1 MNESNNDAPS
11 ENGGNNTRN
20 NQSGFQDTTGT
31 TTATQNNTGRTT
43 NARNRG
49 RNGQRD
55 QQKFKGDEEEIQ
67 GHVFTL
73 NTEGGTPLRYHD
85 TMERLLSYV
94 GKKCKYSID
103 IQKLVDDLS
112 ETKFVLPQFPTDVTR
127 TNPNTGA
134 VKVWDNRCDQVI
146 KHQIEY
152 EDNKNSLFQLRW
164 GKCSQGLKDEIKAL
178 PHYNDMKTGRNCI
191 ELLSDL
197 KTIIHR
203 FETTAHSQVAIHT
216 AKKAYYNC
224 HQYHGES
231 NSDYFNRFNSTIDV
245 VTKRQGRLGDDEYL
259 VEDTLIASGE
269 YTSNIAPRKST

>member
-85 TMERLLSYV
+85 TMERLLGYI
-94 GKKCKYSID
+94 GK
-103 IQKLVDDLS
+103 
-112 ETKFVLPQFPTDVTR
+112 
-127 TNPNTGA
+127 N
-134 VKVWDNRCDQVI
+134 
-146 KHQIEY
+146 
-152 EDNKNSLFQLRW
+152 
-164 GKCSQGLKDEIKAL
+164 
-178 PHYNDMKTGRNCI
+178 
-191 ELLSDL
+191 
-197 KTIIHR
+197 
-203 FETTAHSQVAIHT
+203 
-216 AKKAYYNC
+216 
-224 HQYHGES
+224 
-231 NSDYFNRFNSTIDV
+231 
-245 VTKRQGRLGDDEYL
+245 
-259 VEDTLIASGE
+259 
-269 YTSNIAPRKST
+269 